1 MSGCEGDTDST
12 AQGWAVLRAKVSQL
26 KWAVEFGNLALL
38 QMPGGYGGL
47 SKIPACA
54 RQRQASGLA

>member
-1 MSGCEGDTDST
+1 MRGTLTPQCRAG
-12 AQGWAVLRAKVSQL
+12 AVLRAKVSQL

-38 QMPGGYGGL
+38 QMPGGYGGP